1 MTTRS
6 QRSSHK
12 SKAEPAPV
20 TVSKSRRLDQ
30 SGGPSAHGV
39 GPMAKSTAMEL
50 DTVVASLSDEDK
62 ALWHA
67 AITSAMTAKQRPLVN
82 VLLVRLSHPAPL

>member
-1 MTTRS
+1 
-6 QRSSHK
+6 
-12 SKAEPAPV
+12 
-20 TVSKSRRLDQ
+20 
-30 SGGPSAHGV
+30 
-39 GPMAKSTAMEL
+39 MEL

-82 VLLVRLSHPAPL
+82 VLLVA